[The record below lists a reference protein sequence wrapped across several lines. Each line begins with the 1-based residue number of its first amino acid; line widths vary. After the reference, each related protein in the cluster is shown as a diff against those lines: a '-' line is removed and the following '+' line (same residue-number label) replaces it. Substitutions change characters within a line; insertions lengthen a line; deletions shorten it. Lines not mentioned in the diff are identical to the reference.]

1 MTALIAFVCVRQIAF
16 RLVENPWFQNL
27 LTVLCD
33 DLPTLLRTSHNTIR
47 QATILEFQRRLQVIQ
62 SFIKRAKSKIHL
74 TFDLWS
80 SPNKL
85 ALSAVVAHFISDK
98 YRVES
103 VLLGLPQVHGAH
115 SGENIAVSVKD
126 VLLRYSLSIKDDIL
140 CYVLDNANN
149 NDTCVQTLGREVS
162 WRQKDWKTYRLRCF
176 GHILNLIAQAFIFGA
191 QSELFDTT
199 VEQYEQDIES
209 GETSLHELRGPI
221 GKLHYIVSYI
231 RKSPQR
237 IAEFKKGSLRDGV
250 DPTDLTVRQDNK
262 TRWNSVYRMIRRA
275 IELRAQ
281 ITLFCINYLDKTK
294 TNTPLL
300 AIHLLTDTEWDVL
313 KHLRDGLIV
322 FDQLTLRLESH
333 AHDSQYGSMW
343 EGYSFL
349 PTASQPPSE
358 PPIPVSI
365 EYNLL

>member
-1 MTALIAFVCVRQIAF
+1 
-16 RLVENPWFQNL
+16 
-27 LTVLCD
+27 
-33 DLPTLLRTSHNTIR
+33 
-47 QATILEFQRRLQVIQ
+47 
-62 SFIKRAKSKIHL
+62 
-74 TFDLWS
+74 
-80 SPNKL
+80 
-85 ALSAVVAHFISDK
+85 
-98 YRVES
+98 
-103 VLLGLPQVHGAH
+103 
-115 SGENIAVSVKD
+115 
-126 VLLRYSLSIKDDIL
+126 
-140 CYVLDNANN
+140 
-149 NDTCVQTLGREVS
+149 
-162 WRQKDWKTYRLRCF
+162 
-176 GHILNLIAQAFIFGA
+176 
-191 QSELFDTT
+191 
-199 VEQYEQDIES
+199 
-209 GETSLHELRGPI
+209 
-221 GKLHYIVSYI
+221 
-231 RKSPQR
+231 
-237 IAEFKKGSLRDGV
+237 
-250 DPTDLTVRQDNK
+250 
-262 TRWNSVYRMIRRA
+262 MIRRA